1 MIDSASLII
10 EIGRGVVRIRTW
22 AAATSLFLL
31 SGCAFFVQ
39 DRIHYT
45 WSPEAEIACD
55 DCSPTASDATII
67 GVALSGGG
75 SRASVYGAAALEIL
89 AEEGILQRAD
99 YLSSVSGGG
108 FPAAYYALNQPQP
121 CVSDE
126 TDTICEREDF
136 ATFKTAM
143 RHDFLAAMTYRQ
155 MAKPNRISS
164 PTRRLSSL
172 QDVLDG
178 EFIGGAEF
186 GDLPKSPVLL
196 INGARYD
203 DARRFVFSNVA
214 IPEAESDLGQFSQST
229 LRTAS
234 FSQPGCTR
242 ATPADFSLA
251 LAIAI
256 SAGFPPLL
264 GPAAIEM
271 RETCTGGEPRFW
283 HLGDGGILD
292 NTGVETIEDFALRG
306 ATSGQATKQVLI
318 LSIDA
323 GRSSTPDEM
332 MQQRNLKLWTTDPG
346 RVVDIVGKR
355 AEAYRQVALEQLAK
369 DANVS
374 FTTIRL
380 RYTDARLEHWPA
392 SCAAREA
399 RGETMQA
406 ALASVPTNLRIT
418 PCDADLM
425 ELAAQDVVR
434 RGIREHQAL
443 IRSVLAS
450 DSAK

>member
-1 MIDSASLII
+1 MSL
-10 EIGRGVVRIRTW
+10 T
-22 AAATSLFLL
+22 LL

-45 WSPEAEIACD
+45 WSPEAEMACT
-55 DCSPTASDATII
+55 DCAPTASNATIV

-89 AEEGILQRAD
+89 AEQGILQRAD

-121 CVSDE
+121 CVSHE
-126 TDTICEREDF
+126 TDTICESEDF

-155 MAKPNRISS
+155 MAKPNRITS

-172 QDVLDG
+172 QDVLNR
-178 EFIGGAEF
+178 EFIGGAAF
-186 GDLPKSPVLL
+186 GDLPKTPVLL
-196 INGARYD
+196 INGARFD
-203 DARRFVFSNVA
+203 DARRFVFSNLA
-214 IPEAESDLGQFSQST
+214 IPEDDSDLGQFSQST

-251 LAIAI
+251 LAVSI

-271 RETCTGGEPRFW
+271 RETCHGGAARYW

-292 NTGVETIEDFALRG
+292 NTGVETIEDFALR
-306 ATSGQATKQVLI
+306 AVTSGPAAKRVI
-318 LSIDA
+318 IFSIDA

-355 AEAYRQVALEQLAK
+355 AEAYRQVALEQLAA
-369 DANVS
+369 DAEVS
-374 FTTIRL
+374 FTTIKL
-380 RYTDARLEHWPA
+380 RYTDAELEHWPA

-399 RGETMQA
+399 AGETIQA

-434 RGIREHQAL
+434 RGIHGHEQL
-443 IRSVLAS
+443 ISSVMAHEPTP
-450 DSAK
+450 

>member
-1 MIDSASLII
+1 M
-10 EIGRGVVRIRTW
+10 
-22 AAATSLFLL
+22 SLFLL

-39 DRIHYT
+39 DRVHYT
-45 WSPEAEIACD
+45 WTPSAETVCA
-55 DCSPTASDATII
+55 DCTPREFDSTII

-108 FPAAYYALNQPQP
+108 FPAVYYALNQPKP
-121 CVSDE
+121 CSAAASD
-126 TDTICEREDF
+126 TGCESEEF
-136 ATFKTAM
+136 ATLKSAM
-143 RHDFLAAMTYRQ
+143 RHDFLASMTFRQ
-155 MAKPNRISS
+155 IAKPNRITS

-172 QDVLDG
+172 QDVLDR
-178 EFIGGAEF
+178 EFIGGAQF
-186 GDLPKSPVLL
+186 GDLPKKPVLL

-214 IPEAESDLGQFSQST
+214 IPEDESDLGQFSQST

-251 LAIAI
+251 LAVSI

-271 RETCTGGEPRFW
+271 SETCKGGAPRYW

-292 NTGVETIEDFALRG
+292 NTGVETIEDFALR
-306 ATSGQATKQVLI
+306 AAISGPAAKQVI
-318 LSIDA
+318 IFSIDA

-355 AEAYRQVALEQLAK
+355 AEAYRQVALEQLAEEN
-369 DANVS
+369 NVS
-374 FTTIRL
+374 FTVIKL
-380 RYTDARLEHWPA
+380 RYTDAQLEQWPV
-392 SCAAREA
+392 SCESRAA
-399 RGETMQA
+399 RGENIQA
-406 ALASVPTNLRIT
+406 ALAKVPTNLRIT

-425 ELAAQDVVR
+425 ELAANDVVR
-434 RGIREHQAL
+434 RGIRTHQVL
-443 IRSVLAS
+443 IESVLGLDPAM
-450 DSAK
+450 